1 MEFLVQGE
9 INLTASK
16 LVSASDEASAL
27 QKMSELFNTFMSQL
41 ETVTYKD
48 ENGEIQTIN
57 VDDFEIEWQEATN
70 KEDM

>member
-1 MEFLVQGE
+1 MEYLVQGE
-9 INLTASK
+9 INLMASK

-41 ETVTYKD
+41 ETVTYRD

-57 VDDFEIEWQEATN
+57 VDDFEVEWQEATN

>member
-16 LVSASDEASAL
+16 LVSASDETSAL
-27 QKMSELFNTFMSQL
+27 QKMNELFNTFMSQL